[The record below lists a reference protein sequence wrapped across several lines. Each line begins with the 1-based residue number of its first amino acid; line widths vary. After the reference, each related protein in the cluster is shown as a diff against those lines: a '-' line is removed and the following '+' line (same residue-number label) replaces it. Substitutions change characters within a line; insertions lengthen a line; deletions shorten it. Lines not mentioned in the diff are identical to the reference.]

1 MDNSKILLIYTG
13 GTIGMKADPE
23 TGLLVPFDFNDI
35 YEEFPYFRKL
45 GVELDFITLKPID
58 SSNVTPELWVTIAE
72 IIRDNYNAYD
82 GFVVLHG
89 TDTMCYS
96 ASALSFMLENLDKP
110 VVFTGSQIPISV
122 LRTDGRENLM
132 TSIEIA
138 AAKKDGRAVV
148 PEVSLLFQNTLYRGN
163 RTIKYSAEDLD
174 AFKSVNYPPLA
185 EVGVNIHYNNAHIY
199 KIKQPTTE
207 LRISTSLETAVLV
220 VSIFPGMSRG
230 MLSSITHIEGLK
242 AIVLETYGAGNA
254 PSADWFIDT
263 VKDAMDRGII
273 VVNVT
278 QCPSGSV
285 FMERYETGAKL
296 HKIGIINGRDITT
309 EAALAKL
316 MYLLGKQLPPSQLN
330 DQLRRAIRGEFT
342 TRER

>member
-163 RTIKYSAEDLD
+163 RTIKYSAENLD

-220 VSIFPGMSRG
+220 VSIFPGMSRE
-230 MLSSITHIEGLK
+230 MISSITHIEGLK

>member
-163 RTIKYSAEDLD
+163 RTIKYSAENLD

-220 VSIFPGMSRG
+220 VSIFPGMSRE

>member
-13 GTIGMKADPE
+13 GTIGMKADPD

-163 RTIKYSAEDLD
+163 RTIKYSAENLD

-207 LRISTSLETAVLV
+207 LRISTSLETSVLV
-220 VSIFPGMSRG
+220 VSIFPGMSRE

-296 HKIGIINGRDITT
+296 HKIGIINGRDMTT

-330 DQLRRAIRGEFT
+330 DQLRRAVRGEFT